1 MRHETGGFVFSP
13 RSYKLSSQRRHSSY
27 GARFSARGRQSG
39 VFLDPDEPMRDVR
52 KSGEEQAA
60 DSPLLRLFSQIVNSF
75 EARYTDDQTPHGLMP
90 YVMAQVAIRGM
101 NREP

>member
-1 MRHETGGFVFSP
+1 
-13 RSYKLSSQRRHSSY
+13 
-27 GARFSARGRQSG
+27 
-39 VFLDPDEPMRDVR
+39 MRDVR

-75 EARYTDDQTPHGLMP
+75 EARYTDDQTPHGLM
-90 YVMAQVAIRGM
+90 QVAIRGM

>member
-1 MRHETGGFVFSP
+1 
-13 RSYKLSSQRRHSSY
+13 
-27 GARFSARGRQSG
+27 
-39 VFLDPDEPMRDVR
+39 MRDVR

-90 YVMAQVAIRGM
+90 YLMAQVAIRGM